1 MHFKETPKIYMTGIL
16 NKQERVKIRKRIFL
30 HLDGWALIPSIY
42 ALHKL
47 NILSY
52 LLKKNKWNLN
62 DLNKI
67 TKTNEGYL
75 NVALRILASQGYL
88 LRKVDNI
95 HDKVHLE
102 LTTIGI
108 QAIELVTHYKT
119 FYNLIQSCTIRP
131 KNLMSNAANMDLLEE
146 AWNQIKCFKN
156 QKNNELK
163 TRMAFHMEGILLGP
177 IMVGLG
183 INNKLENLNENYILS
198 SKKLGINKRT
208 FNWIIDIFEHLNF
221 ISTTNSEKRFN
232 NKGIFYAKRASAYGV
247 TVSYLP
253 TFAQLET
260 LLIGDPNKI
269 WEKTTDGDES
279 HVYRYMNVWGSGGA
293 HSTYFKKI
301 DEIIIEIFNRP
312 INEQPK
318 GIIDV
323 GCGDGTFI
331 HHVYS
336 IISEKTARGK
346 ILSKHP
352 LLVVGADY
360 NKKARIATTN
370 KMSAENISAK
380 IVFGDISDPE
390 NLNKIL
396 IEKFGIRLGDL
407 LNTRTFLDH
416 NRIYQKPTKTELS
429 TKSEGAF
436 AYRGKRI
443 PNNELFQN
451 LKNHFKSW
459 APFLKKFGLLIVELH
474 SIKSKDTASNIG
486 KSLATPYD
494 ATHGY
499 TDQYIIEHSCFIN
512 AAKHAGLAP
521 VEKYSFK
528 FPDNQR
534 TTVSIELLKTIQ

>member
-1 MHFKETPKIYMTGIL
+1 MHVKQTPQINMTGIL
-16 NKQERVKIRKRIFL
+16 NKQERVEIRKRIFL

-47 NILSY
+47 DILSHF
-52 LLKKNKWNLN
+52 LEKNKWSLN

-88 LRKVDNI
+88 LRKIDNVS
-95 HDKVHLE
+95 DKIHLE
-102 LTTIGI
+102 ITTAGI

-119 FYNLIQSCTIRP
+119 FYNLIQSYSIRP
-131 KNLMSNAANMDLLEE
+131 KNLMSDAANMDLLEE
-146 AWNQIKCFKN
+146 AWNQLKYFKN
-156 QKNNELK
+156 HHNNELR

-183 INNKLENLNENYILS
+183 INNKLENLNENYILTP
-198 SKKLGINKRT
+198 KKLGINKRT
-208 FNWIIDIFEHLNF
+208 FNWIIEIFEHLNF
-221 ISTTNSEKRFN
+221 ISTKNSEKRFN

-260 LLIGDPNKI
+260 LLIGNPNKL
-269 WEKTTDGDES
+269 WEKTADGDES

-331 HHVYS
+331 HHVYN

-352 LLVVGADY
+352 LLIVGADY
-360 NKKARIATTN
+360 NQKARVATRN
-370 KMSAENISAK
+370 KMNAENITAE

-390 NLNKIL
+390 NLNKML
-396 IEKFGIRLGDL
+396 FEKHGIRLGEL

-416 NRIYQKPTKTELS
+416 NRIYQKPSKTELT

-436 AYRGKRI
+436 AYRGRRI

-451 LKNHFKSW
+451 LYNHLKSW

-474 SIKSKDTASNIG
+474 SIKSRDTASNIG

-521 VEKYSFK
+521 IEKHSFK
-528 FPDNQR
+528 FPDNQT
-534 TTVSIELLKTIQ
+534 TTVSIQLLKTIE

>member
-1 MHFKETPKIYMTGIL
+1 MHVKQTPQINMTGIL
-16 NKQERVKIRKRIFL
+16 NKQERVEIRKRIFL

-47 NILSY
+47 DILSHF
-52 LLKKNKWNLN
+52 LEKNKWSLN

-88 LRKVDNI
+88 LRKIDNVS
-95 HDKVHLE
+95 DKIHLE
-102 LTTIGI
+102 ITTTGI

-119 FYNLIQSCTIRP
+119 FYNLIQSYSIRP
-131 KNLMSNAANMDLLEE
+131 KNLMSDAANMDLLEE
-146 AWNQIKCFKN
+146 AWNQLKCFKN
-156 QKNNELK
+156 HHNNELR

-183 INNKLENLNENYILS
+183 INNKLENLNENYILTP
-198 SKKLGINKRT
+198 KKLGINKRT
-208 FNWIIDIFEHLNF
+208 FNWIIEIFEHLNF
-221 ISTTNSEKRFN
+221 ISTKNSEKRFN

-260 LLIGDPNKI
+260 LLIGNPNKL
-269 WEKTTDGDES
+269 WEKTADGDES

-331 HHVYS
+331 HHVYN

-352 LLVVGADY
+352 LLIVGADY
-360 NKKARIATTN
+360 NKKARVATRN
-370 KMSAENISAK
+370 KMNAENITAE

-390 NLNKIL
+390 NLNKML
-396 IEKFGIRLGDL
+396 FEKHGIRLGEL

-416 NRIYQKPTKTELS
+416 NRIYQKPSKTELT

-436 AYRGKRI
+436 AYRGRRI

-451 LKNHFKSW
+451 LYNHLKSW

-474 SIKSKDTASNIG
+474 SIKSRDTASNIG

-521 VEKYSFK
+521 IEKHSFK
-528 FPDNQR
+528 FPDNQT
-534 TTVSIELLKTIQ
+534 TTVSIQLLKTIE

>member
-1 MHFKETPKIYMTGIL
+1 MTGIL
-16 NKQERVKIRKRIFL
+16 NKQERVEIRKRIFL

-47 NILSY
+47 DILSHF
-52 LLKKNKWNLN
+52 LEKNKWSLY

-88 LRKVDNI
+88 LRKVDNV
-95 HDKVHLE
+95 HDKIHME

-119 FYNLIQSCTIRP
+119 FYNLIQSYTIRP
-131 KNLMSNAANMDLLEE
+131 KNLMSDAVNMDLLEE
-146 AWNQIKCFKN
+146 AWNELKCFKN
-156 QKNNELK
+156 HSNNVLR

-183 INNKLENLNENYILS
+183 INNKFENLNENYILS

-260 LLIGDPNKI
+260 LLIGDPNKL
-269 WEKTTDGDES
+269 WEKTADGDES

-336 IISEKTARGK
+336 IISKKTARGK

-352 LLVVGADY
+352 LLIVGADY
-360 NKKARIATTN
+360 NKKARVATRD
-370 KMSAENISAK
+370 KMNAENITAE

-390 NLNKIL
+390 NLNKML
-396 IEKFGIRLGDL
+396 FEKHGIRLGDL

-416 NRIYQKPTKTELS
+416 NRIYQKPSITELT

-436 AYRGKRI
+436 AYRGRRI

-451 LKNHFKSW
+451 LNNHLKSW

-474 SIKSKDTASNIG
+474 SIKSIDTASNIG

-521 VEKYSFK
+521 IEKYSYK
-528 FPDNQR
+528 FPNNQT
-534 TTVSIELLKTIQ
+534 TTVSIQLLKTIE

>member
-1 MHFKETPKIYMTGIL
+1 MTGIL
-16 NKQERVKIRKRIFL
+16 NKQERVEIRKRIFL

-47 NILSY
+47 NILSHF
-52 LLKKNKWNLN
+52 LKKNKWSLSNLQ
-62 DLNKI
+62 KI

-88 LRKVDNI
+88 DRKTNNE
-95 HDKVHLE
+95 HDEISLE
-102 LTTIGI
+102 LTNTGA
-108 QAIELVTHYKT
+108 QALELVKHYKI
-119 FYNLIQSCTIRP
+119 FYSLIQSYTIRP
-131 KNLMSNAANMDLLEE
+131 KNLMSDSLNIDALEE
-146 AWNQIKCFKN
+146 AWNQLIEFKN
-156 QKNNELK
+156 DDNSELK

-183 INNKLENLNENYILS
+183 INNKLQDLNENSILS
-198 SKKLGINKRT
+198 AKNLGIKKST
-208 FNWIIDIFEHLNF
+208 FNLIVNIFEHLNF
-221 ISTTNSEKRFN
+221 INKTNSEIRFN
-232 NKGIFYAKRASAYGV
+232 DKGIFYAKRASAYGV

-260 LLIGDPNKI
+260 LLIGDPNLI
-269 WEKTTDGDES
+269 WEKTAEGDES

-293 HSTYFKKI
+293 HGTYFKKI
-301 DEIIIEIFNRP
+301 DEIIIEIFNKP
-312 INEQPK
+312 INQQPK

-331 HHVYS
+331 HHVYDV
-336 IISEKTARGK
+336 ICKKTARGK

-352 LLVVGADY
+352 LLIVGADY
-360 NKKARIATTN
+360 NKKARIATRK
-370 KMSAENISAK
+370 KMTEEKISAEV
-380 IVFGDISDPE
+380 VFGDISDPE
-390 NLNKIL
+390 NLNKML
-396 IEKFGIRLGDL
+396 FEKHGIKLGDL

-416 NRIYQKPTKTELS
+416 NRIYKKPSKTELT

-436 AYRGKRI
+436 AYRGRRI

-451 LKNHFKSW
+451 LNNHLKSW
-459 APFLKKFGLLIVELH
+459 APYLKKFGLLIVELH
-474 SIKSKDTASNIG
+474 SIKPKVATSNIG
-486 KSLATPYD
+486 KTLATAYD

-521 VEKYSFK
+521 IPKYSFK
-528 FPDNQR
+528 FPDNQK
-534 TTVSIELLKTIQ
+534 TTVSIQLLKTIK

>member
-1 MHFKETPKIYMTGIL
+1 MTGIL
-16 NKQERVKIRKRIFL
+16 NKQERVEIRKRIFL

-47 NILSY
+47 NILPHF
-52 LLKKNKWNLN
+52 LEKNKWSLN

-88 LRKVDNI
+88 ERETDNYRDEI
-95 HDKVHLE
+95 YLE
-102 LTTIGI
+102 LTTRGA
-108 QAIELVTHYKT
+108 QALELVTHYKI
-119 FYNLIQSCTIRP
+119 FYSLIQSLIVRP
-131 KNLMSNAANMDLLEE
+131 KNILSETANMDLLEE
-146 AWNQIKCFKN
+146 AWEQLKRFNN
-156 QKNNELK
+156 DENNELRN
-163 TRMAFHMEGILLGP
+163 RMVLHMEGILLGP

-183 INNKLENLNENYILS
+183 INKKLENLNENFILS
-198 SKKLGINKRT
+198 SKNIGINKRT

-221 ISTTNSEKRFN
+221 ITTTNSEKRFN

-260 LLIGDPNKI
+260 LLTGDPNLI
-269 WEKTTDGDES
+269 WEKTAEGDES

-336 IISEKTARGK
+336 VISAKTARGK

-352 LLVVGADY
+352 LLIVGADY
-360 NKKARIATTN
+360 NKKARVATRN
-370 KMSAENISAK
+370 KMNAENITAE

-390 NLNKIL
+390 NLNKML
-396 IEKFGIRLGDL
+396 FEKHGIRLGDL

-416 NRIYQKPTKTELS
+416 NRIYQKPPKTELT

-436 AYRGKRI
+436 AYRGRRI
-443 PNNELFQN
+443 PNNELYQN
-451 LKNHFKSW
+451 LNNHLKSW
-459 APFLKKFGLLIVELH
+459 APYLKKFGLLIVELH
-474 SIKSKDTASNIG
+474 SIKPKDAASNIG

-521 VEKYSFK
+521 IEKYSFK
-528 FPDNQR
+528 FPDNQT
-534 TTVSIELLKTIQ
+534 TTVSIQLLKTIK